1 MANEPVAQPEQD
13 LVFLYLNDI
22 GKYELLTKDDEVRL
36 AQAVEAGRMAQ
47 LELVGAR
54 RASAAR
60 TRELRHLIRLGDEAT
75 ETFVKANLRLVV
87 SIAKRY
93 RATEEPLLDLIQ
105 DGNLGLMHAVE
116 KFDWRK
122 GFKFSTY
129 ATWWIRQAISRGIV
143 NSARSV
149 RLPVD
154 ASALLTRVINASGRL
169 EGQLGRYPSAAE
181 IAADLEIEVDKVT
194 EILRHAAEPLSLS
207 QPLREGHG
215 TELGD
220 VVADRSVA
228 SQFDTAEAKLLTGEI
243 RKLLIVLDDREREIL
258 RQRFGLDRDEP
269 HTLVEVAAHFKLSRE
284 RIRQIEARAMCKLR
298 HPSMPLLPRE
308 LVTD

>member
-1 MANEPVAQPEQD
+1 MANEPVTQPEQD
-13 LVFLYLNDI
+13 LVFLHLNDI
-22 GKYELLTKDDEVRL
+22 GKYGLLTKDDEVSL
-36 AQAVEAGRMAQ
+36 AQAVEAGRVAR

-54 RASAAR
+54 GASAAR
-60 TRELRHLIRLGDEAT
+60 TRKLRHLVRLGDEAT
-75 ETFVKANLRLVV
+75 DTFVKANLRLVV

-93 RATEEPLLDLIQ
+93 RATDLTLLDLIQ

-116 KFDWRK
+116 KFEWRK

-143 NSARSV
+143 NSSRTV

-154 ASALLTRVINASGRL
+154 ASALLTRVTNARGRL
-169 EGQLGRYPSAAE
+169 EGELGRHPSAAE
-181 IAADLEIEVDKVT
+181 IAADLELEEHKVT
-194 EILRHAAEPLSLS
+194 EILRHAAQPLSLS
-207 QPLREGHG
+207 QPLSEDHR

-220 VVADRSVA
+220 VVEDRSAA
-228 SQFDTAEAKLLTGEI
+228 SPFDTVAATLLSGEI
-243 RKLLIVLDDREREIL
+243 NKMLTVLDDREREIL

-269 HTLVEVAAHFKLSRE
+269 HTLIEVAAHLKLSRE

-298 HPSMPLLPRE
+298 HPSMPLPPRE